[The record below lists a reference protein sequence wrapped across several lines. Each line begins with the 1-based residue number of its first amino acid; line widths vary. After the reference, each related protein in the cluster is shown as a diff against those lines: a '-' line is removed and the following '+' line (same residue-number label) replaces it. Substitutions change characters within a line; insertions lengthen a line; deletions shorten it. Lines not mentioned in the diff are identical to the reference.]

1 MNKIKYLLS
10 SSLLVLPALSVVSC
24 GRVENSTEKTKQD
37 DDFKSDEIK
46 SIAESI
52 WTEKVLL
59 DLYSE
64 GNNEIKKL
72 SDYLDNKESKFYKEA
87 LLAFDIYA
95 SNNLSK
101 DANFFV
107 KMYSEWNKK
116 GWLTA
121 EEQKVLAPFNIPTVK
136 PGAEVFELIYKN
148 GKTEINKTINN
159 SLLTLK
165 YFSINNEEELKKLDS
180 NFETNKAKYDLNYYN
195 LISYIIDS
203 KPYQVWEY
211 EETNTS
217 NIFVTRNKILNT
229 TNDFKELLADKYDLN
244 YRVSENEMLLPNRK
258 YLTEFGGY
266 KGIVVNNASK
276 YNLDYTFSKLIAKN
290 KDAVVDGFYSNNAD
304 KKIISVN
311 NEGKLNTS
319 ISLYDEESKK
329 LKAAYVVQI
338 IPTVKEIEKVEDDKT
353 KVEKILS
360 FDGSI
365 FKDKLTELMIMLSFS
380 DTSITTKAISSFK
393 KIGYRLEPIYEIL
406 KETLK
411 GSDFI

>member
-1 MNKIKYLLS
+1 MSKIKYLS
-10 SSLLVLPALSVVSC
+10 SSLLILPALSVVSC
-24 GRVENSTEKTKQD
+24 GRVENSIEKTKQD

-64 GNNEIKKL
+64 ENSEVKKL
-72 SDYLDNKESKFYKEA
+72 SDYLENKESKFYKEA
-87 LLAFDIYA
+87 LLTFDIYA

-101 DANFFV
+101 DPNFFV
-107 KMYSEWNKK
+107 KMYAEWNKK
-116 GWLTA
+116 GWLTS
-121 EEQKVLAPFNIPTVK
+121 EEQKILVPFNIPTVK
-136 PGAEVFELIYKN
+136 PGTEVFELIYKN

-165 YFSINNEEELKKLDS
+165 YFSINNEEQLKKLDS
-180 NFETNKAKYDLNYYN
+180 NFETNKSKYDLNYYN

-217 NIFVTRNKILNT
+217 NIFVTRNKIIST
-229 TNDFKELLADKYDLN
+229 TSDFKELLADKYDLN
-244 YRVSENEMLLPNRK
+244 YRVSENELLLPNRG

-290 KDAVVDGFYSNNAD
+290 KDSVVNGFYSNNAD
-304 KKIISVN
+304 KKIVSVN
-311 NEGKLNTS
+311 NEGKLTTS

-338 IPTVKEIEKVEDDKT
+338 IPTVKEIEKVENDKT

-360 FDGSI
+360 FDESI
-365 FKDKLTELMIMLSFS
+365 FKNKLTELMIMLSFS
-380 DTSITTKAISSFK
+380 DSSITTKAISSFK
-393 KIGYRLEPIYEIL
+393 KIGYKLEPIYEIL